1 MFRRQGGARE
11 RIQRIVEQFRA
22 KGATSPE
29 KAMMAAELGLPP
41 RFEEAMDRRLGRLGI
56 FVKMDGR
63 YYLSEERLKEAMER
77 LSPRRQ

>member
-1 MFRRQGGARE
+1 MFRRRGGARE
-11 RIQRIVEQFRA
+11 RVQRIVEQFRA

-29 KAMMAAELGLPP
+29 KAMTVAELGLPP

-56 FVKMDGR
+56 FVKVDGR

-77 LSPRRQ
+77 LASRRP

>member
-22 KGATSPE
+22 KEATSPE
-29 KAMMAAELGLPP
+29 KAMTAAELGLLP

-56 FVKMDGR
+56 FVKVDGR
-63 YYLSEERLKEAMER
+63 YYLSEEKLKEARER
-77 LSPRRQ
+77 LSSRRP